1 MLRNGNL
8 LVNLVLGGIRGS
20 IMLDPLDIVCL
31 DDEPGGEIGRH
42 KRLDSN
48 AVSGV

>member
-1 MLRNGNL
+1 MLRNGEL
-8 LVNLVLGGIRGS
+8 LVNLVLGGFRGS
-20 IMLDPLDIVCL
+20 IMIVPLDVVCL
-31 DDEPGGEIGRH
+31 DVEPGGEIGRH